1 MSEPKK
7 TDAWM
12 PLWIGAYLADTM
24 RLTTIQHGAYL
35 LLLMAYWREELP
47 LPDDDEELRAIT
59 KTERAEWKKMRPV
72 LAKFFVVANS
82 VWWHKRVEEELAAAK
97 VRASKASSKARAA
110 ADARWGNASKQSSS
124 NAPSMQQALHKDVL
138 DECPT
143 SHTITNTSTG
153 IQPLV
158 AKDGI
163 GLNTHNAEC
172 DLSPGIVCK
181 AMKALGVGDVNPGHP
196 DLLMLLEAGATTA
209 EFEGAALTA
218 VAKHRGFAYA
228 LGVLKGTRKAAA
240 EALKTLHTGPLPAA
254 QTQNRQEALEAA
266 NFAAAQRFAQQGDAH
281 EAV

>member
-35 LLLMAYWREELP
+35 LLLMAYWRDEAA
-47 LPDDDEELRAIT
+47 LPDDDDELRAIT
-59 KTERAEWKKMRPV
+59 KTEKSEWKKMRPV
-72 LAKFFVVANS
+72 LAKFFVIGEGR
-82 VWWHKRVEEELAAAK
+82 WWHKRVEEELAAAK

-110 ADARWGNASKQSSS
+110 ADARWGNAPKQSSS

-143 SHTITNTSTG
+143 SHTNTIG
-153 IQPLV
+153 IGIPPFV
-158 AKDGI
+158 AKELH

-172 DLSPGIVCK
+172 VLTPGEICK
-181 AMKALGVGDVNPGHP
+181 SMKAQGVADVNPGHP
-196 DLLMLLEAGATTA
+196 DLLMLLEAGATAA
-209 EFEGAALTA
+209 EFEGAAMTA
-218 VAKHRGFAYA
+218 VAKHKGFAYA
-228 LGVLKGTRKAAA
+228 LGTLKGTRKAAA
-240 EALKTLHTGPLPAA
+240 QTLQTLHTGPLPAG

-266 NFAAAQRFAQQGDAH
+266 NFAAAQRFAQQGGAH
-281 EAV
+281 EVV